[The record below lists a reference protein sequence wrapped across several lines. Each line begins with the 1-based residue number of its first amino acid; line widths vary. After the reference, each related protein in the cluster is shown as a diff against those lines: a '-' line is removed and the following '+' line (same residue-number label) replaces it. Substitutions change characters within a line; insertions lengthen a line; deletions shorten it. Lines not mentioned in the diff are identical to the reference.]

1 VQTIETKAE
10 NKFLRTVTGTWQAFG
25 LPQEG
30 MKTSA
35 SEHTIERP
43 RAEKAGTGL
52 VQLRPF
58 VNVVEDAFLGIEE

>member
-1 VQTIETKAE
+1 MDEK
-10 NKFLRTVTGTWQAFG
+10 KGDDFFHLFVTGTWQAFG

>member
-1 VQTIETKAE
+1 MAE
-10 NKFLRTVTGTWQAFG
+10 SNRENFLWLAVTGTWQAFG

>member
-1 VQTIETKAE
+1 MEEKKGEIFVGSV
-10 NKFLRTVTGTWQAFG
+10 VTGTWQAFG